1 MRLSSYHYLLLLI
14 LLILSPPLFS
24 QSPTAEP
31 FKMRS
36 HFGLSA
42 TIEFKNFQRT
52 LLDTTSTPIHYQG
65 TFIILGYVAPYRM
78 VKMEA
83 IGFDGVSMDPYN
95 GFRANYSLLSLFNLY
110 WWHRGAKESEGA
122 TVSEWKNPYL
132 ITANLLNS
140 THYFLFNKPTF
151 SHDVSLSGMFSF
163 AAYVKNHTQ
172 LYMFRRRKWV
182 RFSPGA
188 GLAIITGSLLLEF
201 GFSESIDI
209 TGNGIKTTRHFHLG
223 FALTGENK

>member
-1 MRLSSYHYLLLLI
+1 MRLVSFHHLPLLI
-14 LLILSPPLFS
+14 LFALSSSLFS

-36 HFGLSA
+36 QFGLSA
-42 TIEFKNFQRT
+42 TIEFKNFRRT
-52 LLDTTSTPIHYQG
+52 LLDTTATPIHYQG

-78 VKMEA
+78 VKLEA

-95 GFRANYSLLSLFNLY
+95 GLRSNYSLLSLFNLY
-110 WWHRGAKESEGA
+110 WWHRGAKESEESA
-122 TVSEWKNPYL
+122 VSEWKSPY
-132 ITANLLNS
+132 IIAANLLNS
-140 THYFLFNKPTF
+140 THYFLFNKPKF
-151 SHDVSLSGMFSF
+151 SHDVSLSGMFTL

-172 LYMFRRRKWV
+172 VYMFRRRKWV

-201 GFSESIDI
+201 GFSESIDL
-209 TGNGIKTTRHFHLG
+209 TGNGIKTTPHFHLG